1 MPSAVVKWG
10 MVVEAIA
17 WVAPAINALI
27 EQQVLPNTG
36 YHVVVCDPN
45 YRHQLTND
53 HDRDQ
58 ANWERSGILFQCSYG
73 PPEIGRIGDQITPV
87 NAIARSKAFRSSVNN
102 CSTRYLLQNR
112 IFTLEFNDTIY
123 FGSAVREGWCVAIS
137 GFPPDLDEMVS
148 NWIID
153 ALLAICRLQAE
164 QIKLQAV
171 DGFLVQN

>member
-1 MPSAVVKWG
+1 MTMIEIRLIGSDRAFFFSAPMG
-10 MVVEAIA
+10 R
-17 WVAPAINALI
+17 L
-27 EQQVLPNTG
+27 
-36 YHVVVCDPN
+36 
-45 YRHQLTND
+45 
-53 HDRDQ
+53 
-58 ANWERSGILFQCSYG
+58 RSGALTTK
-73 PPEIGRIGDQITPV
+73 ITPV

-137 GFPPDLDEMVS
+137 GFPPNLDEMVS
-148 NWIID
+148 DWIID